1 MSKKQ
6 ICLLSFIA
14 ATFIACGSSGSSSSS
29 SDTPKST
36 QSYSVEVG
44 AVQYMNDFIQG
55 EYEYCAD
62 VNSNY
67 KCDTNE
73 AKANFEKSK
82 KVKITSS
89 NKNVETS
96 NIILAPKKS
105 QASRS
110 VSNPLVFAKF
120 STSGDISLKTS
131 VEVLLGNISKAK
143 RDEIITNLNLSSDE
157 NIISYPSLGKNVVNL
172 LKNNSYNELGKIFE
186 FLSERKDDLKFQ
198 LTNQN
203 FKSDNIQKTIEDTK
217 KEEKK
222 AEEKKKLE
230 EENKA
235 KETAITPEPKPNPP
249 KPKPKPKPTPKPK
262 IKSVLNDTGL
272 KKFFDGQAMVDTQS
286 QEVNASFPDQ
296 DAKFGLDVIDGGFS
310 FIKLDPQGKPLA
322 EQNATTGYDCVKD
335 ERTGLIWEIKS
346 LDKNA
351 PNYAHSTFSLDVP
364 LRASLEDDSPECNKA
379 ENELKDCKTSTYI
392 AYLNKK
398 KHCGISSWRLPTAQE
413 QFNIMDFSITD
424 TITHDGT
431 NFRYTLNKKIFNDL
445 ETNATKVDA
454 NDLGE
459 IGYWNSSI
467 RHYDQRTGSNTK
479 YYTYYSVL
487 GENPSNMTNWA
498 EITDTN
504 KLFLRL
510 VSKGDK

>member
-1 MSKKQ
+1 MNKKQ
-6 ICLLSFIA
+6 ICLLSFIV
-14 ATFIACGSSGSSSSS
+14 ATFIACGSSSS

-36 QSYSVEVG
+36 KSYSVEVG
-44 AVQYMNDFIQG
+44 VVEYMNDFIQG

-62 VNSNY
+62 TNSNY
-67 KCDTNE
+67 KCDADE

-82 KVKITSS
+82 IANITSS
-89 NKNVETS
+89 SKSIETS
-96 NIILAPKKS
+96 NIILAPKKA
-105 QASRS
+105 QESRS
-110 VSNPLVFAKF
+110 VSNLPVFAKF
-120 STSGDISLKTS
+120 SGNGSISLKTS
-131 VEVLLGNISKAK
+131 VEVLLGNMDKIK
-143 RDEIITNLNLSSDE
+143 RDEVITNLNLSSDE
-157 NIISYPSLGKNVVNL
+157 NIITYPILGKNVVEL
-172 LKNNSYNELGKIFE
+172 LKNNSYNELDKIFQ
-186 FLSERKDDLKFQ
+186 FLSERKDDVKFQ

-203 FKSDNIQKTIEDTK
+203 FKSDNIQKTIEETK

-222 AEEKKKLE
+222 VEKKKQQE
-230 EENKA
+230 KENA
-235 KETAITPEPKPNPP
+235 EKEIIIAPTPTPTPTP
-249 KPKPKPKPTPKPK
+249 KPKPKPKPTPTPK

-272 KKFFDGQAMVDTQS
+272 KKFFDGQNMLDEQTQ
-286 QEVNASFPDQ
+286 EINVSFPDQ
-296 DAKFGLDVIDGGFS
+296 DAKFGFDVTDGGFS
-310 FIKLDPQGKPLA
+310 FIKLDSKGKPLS
-322 EQNATTGYDCVKD
+322 EQNATSGYDCVKD
-335 ERTGLIWEIKS
+335 ERTGLVWEIKS

-351 PNYAHSTFSLDVP
+351 SNYAHSTFSLDVP
-364 LRASLEDDSPECNKA
+364 LRASLEDDAPECNTA
-379 ENELKDCKTSTYI
+379 NNELKDCKTSTYV

-424 TITHDGT
+424 TITHNGT
-431 NFRYTLNKKIFNDL
+431 VFRYTLNKKIFNDL
-445 ETNATKVDA
+445 ETNATKVND

-467 RHYDQRTGSNTK
+467 RHYDQRVGTNTK